1 MKRAITAFSAFA
13 VLAAVVMLA
22 PSAKQHITS
31 LPVVH
36 AQSGCSDATLSG
48 NYAVVYT
55 GFGTRGHTSKGPTN
69 TPGAVVGV
77 LTFDGAG
84 SITASYTAVF
94 NGSVSTTSTP
104 DVGTYSVNSDCT
116 GTTTDTTAG
125 IHFNFA
131 IAGGGAE
138 VFAIQTDQGNTAT
151 FDAKKQ

>member
-1 MKRAITAFSAFA
+1 MKRTISALLVTAA
-13 VLAAVVMLA
+13 LAAVVMLA
-22 PSAKQHITS
+22 PTAKQHMTS

-36 AQSGCSDATLSG
+36 AQSGCSDATLTG

-77 LTFDGAG
+77 LTLDGSGNSMA
-84 SITASYTAVF
+84 TYTAAF
-94 NGSVSTTSTP
+94 NGSISSTSTP
-104 DVGTYSVNSDCT
+104 DVGTYTVNSDCT
-116 GTTTDTTAG
+116 GNTTDTTAG

-138 VFAIQTDQGNTAT
+138 ILAIQTDPGNTAT

>member
-1 MKRAITAFSAFA
+1 MKRTISALLATAGLSA
-13 VLAAVVMLA
+13 LVMLA
-22 PSAKQHITS
+22 PRAKQHITS

-36 AQSGCSDATLSG
+36 AQGGCSDATLSG
-48 NYAVVYT
+48 NYAFVYT

-77 LTFDGAG
+77 LTLDGAG
-84 SITASYTAVF
+84 NSSASYTAVF
-94 NGSVSTTSTP
+94 NGSASTTSTP
-104 DVGTYSVNSDCT
+104 DIGTYSVNSDCT

-138 VFAIQTDQGNTAT
+138 IFAIQTDQGNTAT